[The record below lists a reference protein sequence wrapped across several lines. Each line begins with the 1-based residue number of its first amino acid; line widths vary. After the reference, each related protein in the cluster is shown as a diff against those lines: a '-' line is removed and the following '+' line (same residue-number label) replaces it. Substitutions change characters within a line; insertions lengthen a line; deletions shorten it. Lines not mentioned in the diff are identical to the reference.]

1 MKTISIRIQDSLR
14 TIIKEAVLSSANES
28 VIFLTAKYFETPRK
42 IIFIANEAVPANE
55 RDYLNRG
62 ELHLKVSPLYVNR
75 AISQAE
81 KTKGTVIMIHS
92 HPFETGKPRYS
103 PTDDFGE
110 AQTSETISKCLIGNP
125 PVASMLVGQNQFN
138 ARSWT
143 GLSKKRRAAN
153 LTILGGKHF
162 VFESEHDR
170 DYLNDDSFLD
180 RQIQAIGQGN
190 QKILSSLEI
199 GIVGLGGTGSNVAE
213 QLVRMGVKK
222 LVLVDLDRFE
232 KTNLSRLYGSAWKDT
247 SRKRFKTDLVT
258 SYLEKINPDISCRKI
273 NKSVLTNEA
282 LLELSNCDIIFSCLD
297 RHAPRAVLNELSY
310 QCYIPIIDL
319 GIGLVKKYDRI
330 VGGSVRATIVGPG
343 MPCLFCQEIIRPDI
357 ISAEYLTPEKYKS
370 LRAEGYVSDLQNN
383 VPSVIS
389 YTTLASS
396 LGVILFLDS
405 LTSENHDL
413 FSTLLFDIS
422 TKQTMKFKIEPKE
435 DCVCQ
440 KRLGKGMDMP
450 FSIAD

>member
-1 MKTISIRIQDSLR
+1 MKTISIRMHDNLR

-28 VIFLTAKYFETPRK
+28 VIFLSAKYFETPRK
-42 IIFIANEAVPANE
+42 KIFIANEAVPANE

-81 KTKGTVIMIHS
+81 KTKSTVIMIHS
-92 HPFETGKPRYS
+92 HPFENGKPHYS

-110 AQTSETISKCLIGNP
+110 AQTSETISKCLTGNP
-125 PVASMLVGQNQFN
+125 PVASILVGQNQFN
-138 ARSWT
+138 ARAWT
-143 GLSKKRRAAN
+143 GLSKKKTAAN
-153 LTILGGKHF
+153 LTILGGNHF
-162 VFESEHDR
+162 AFESEHDS
-170 DYLNDDSFLD
+170 DYLKDGSFLD

-190 QKILSSLEI
+190 QNILSSLEI

-213 QLVRMGVKK
+213 QLVRMGVNKF
-222 LVLVDLDRFE
+222 VLVDLDRFE
-232 KTNLSRLYGSAWKDT
+232 KSNLSRLYGSVWKDT
-247 SRKRFKTDLVT
+247 SRKTFKTDLVS
-258 SYLEKINPDISCRKI
+258 SYLEKINPNISCRKI
-273 NKSVLTNEA
+273 NKSVLTNDV

-310 QCYIPIIDL
+310 QCYIPIIDV
-319 GIGLVKKYDRI
+319 GIGLVRKHDRI
-330 VGGSVRATIVGPG
+330 VGGSVRVTVIGPG
-343 MPCLFCQEIIRPDI
+343 MPCLFCQEIIRPDV
-357 ISAEYLTPEKYKS
+357 ISAEYLTPEKYNS
-370 LRAEGYVSDLQNN
+370 LRAEGYVNDLQNN

-396 LGVILFLDS
+396 LGTIIFLDS
-405 LTSENHDL
+405 LTLENQDL

-422 TKQTMKFKIEPKE
+422 TKQTMKFKLKPND

-440 KRLGKGMDMP
+440 KRLGKGMDMR
-450 FSIAD
+450 FSVSD